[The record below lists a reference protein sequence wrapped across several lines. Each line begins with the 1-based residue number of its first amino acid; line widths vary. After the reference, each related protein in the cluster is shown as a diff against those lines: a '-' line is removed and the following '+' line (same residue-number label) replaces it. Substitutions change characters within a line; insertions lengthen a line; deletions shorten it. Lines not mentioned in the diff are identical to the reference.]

1 MIQNAALDVAVG
13 LALMY
18 LMLSLLCT
26 VINEFIA
33 SKLGLRAASLASGLE
48 EILDDP
54 SVRARFYDHGLIAS
68 PRNAVTNSEKVFG
81 KLAWRLGD
89 LRAAV
94 VAARSAP
101 KPAPSS
107 PPSGTLPS
115 SPSDSATSPPAPP
128 PGNHSSYISS
138 INFATA
144 LIGSLKAVPA
154 PDKKVPGF
162 TQIEAAVDALPETR
176 LKSALQSTLATANDD
191 VEKFQKSVAGWFDD
205 SMERLSGAY
214 KRDLQWLSII
224 IGLIVAI
231 LFNADSFGVAHKLW
245 MDPNLDISHYL
256 GMIDRYG
263 AIFLFFRAVALRR
276 GAVRRDQGWNFLQR
290 RRRVPV
296 GF

>member
-101 KPAPSS
+101 NPAPSS
-107 PPSGTLPS
+107 PSSGTLPS

-128 PGNHSSYISS
+128 P
-138 INFATA
+138 
-144 LIGSLKAVPA
+144 
-154 PDKKVPGF
+154 
-162 TQIEAAVDALPETR
+162 
-176 LKSALQSTLATANDD
+176 
-191 VEKFQKSVAGWFDD
+191 
-205 SMERLSGAY
+205 
-214 KRDLQWLSII
+214 
-224 IGLIVAI
+224 
-231 LFNADSFGVAHKLW
+231 
-245 MDPNLDISHYL
+245 
-256 GMIDRYG
+256 
-263 AIFLFFRAVALRR
+263 
-276 GAVRRDQGWNFLQR
+276 
-290 RRRVPV
+290 
-296 GF
+296 